1 MRLRR
6 GGLWT
11 NRDFTQLWAS
21 ETVSQIGAQITVI
34 ALPLLAALT
43 LDASA
48 AQMGILTAAGT
59 AVLVWA
65 PPGRALGLAVA
76 VPVGWYV
83 LGTVAPASGP
93 VATVAE
99 AWWEHPWPVAAG
111 AVALCVLGRSR

>member
-1 MRLRR
+1 MSTVTPARPPIRP
-6 GGLWT
+6 GEPAP
-11 NRDFTQLWAS
+11 DFSLP
-21 ETVSQIGAQITVI
+21 TVPADGVVA
-34 ALPLLAALT
+34 
-43 LDASA
+43 
-48 AQMGILTAAGT
+48 LTAAGT

-65 PPGRALGLAVA
+65 PGRALGLAVA

-99 AWWEHPWPVAAG
+99 AWWEHPWPVVAG